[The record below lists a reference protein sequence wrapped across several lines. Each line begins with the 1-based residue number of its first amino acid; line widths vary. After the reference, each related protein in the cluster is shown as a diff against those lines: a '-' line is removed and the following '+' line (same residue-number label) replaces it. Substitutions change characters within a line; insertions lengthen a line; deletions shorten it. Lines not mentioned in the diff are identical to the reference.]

1 MLLGIDVGTSATKVV
16 IIDENGRTLVSAS
29 SAYEVDRPRDGWTEQ
44 PPERWWA
51 AVVGGVCSAL
61 AAGNIDPGAISG
73 VGLSG
78 QMHGSVFLDR
88 AAIDQAASRG
98 AHAIRPALLWND
110 QRTARE
116 CAELEKA
123 VGGGEAIVRAVGN
136 RALTGFTLPKLLW
149 LEKHEPANYA
159 RIAALALPKDFI
171 RLQLTGTLGTDV
183 GDASGMLLIDPDRRT
198 WHTAVCKAVGVDPA
212 ILPPLTESA
221 CVVGT
226 VTPWAA
232 SQTGLKPG
240 TPVVAGTGDNHAGAI
255 GAGVAEPG
263 MAVATLGTSGVI
275 YVHSPQPRRDLGAA
289 TPPGRVMTMCAAD
302 GAAAAPGH
310 WSITGC
316 TLSAAGSVQW
326 ARDVFA
332 PEVPYATLYAEAA
345 AVPRGCEGL
354 VFLPYLSGERCP
366 HPDPLA
372 RGAWIGLRAHH
383 TRGHLIRAVMEGV
396 TFTMAQMLEVIRA
409 LPVEVA
415 SVRLGGGGNKS
426 ALWRQMQADVYE
438 LPCATVNN
446 DEGPAFGAALLAGVS
461 VGAWRS
467 VREACRATVH
477 DVEIHEPDARAS
489 AQYRQVRTVFDPL
502 YHQLAPAMHAL
513 SAAQQSH

>member
-16 IIDENGRTLVSAS
+16 IIDEHGRTLATASA
-29 SAYEVDRPRDGWTEQ
+29 AYEVDRPRDGWTQQ

-51 AVVGGVCSAL
+51 AVVDGVRRAI
-61 AAGNIDPGAISG
+61 AAGGIDPGSIIG

-88 AAIDQAASRG
+88 KAIDEAG
-98 AHAIRPALLWND
+98 AKGCRAIRPALLWND

-116 CAELEKA
+116 CAEIEAA

-149 LEKHEPANYA
+149 LKGNEPESYS
-159 RIAALALPKDFI
+159 RVAALALPKDYI

-183 GDASGMLLIDPDRRT
+183 GDASGILLIDPDRRD
-198 WHTAVCKAVGVDPA
+198 WNRAVCAAVGVDPV

-221 CVVGT
+221 CIVGS

-232 SQTGLKPG
+232 SQTGLKTG
-240 TPVVAGTGDNHAGAI
+240 TPVAAGTGDNHAGAI

-263 MAVATLGTSGVI
+263 LAVATLGTSGVI
-275 YVHSPQPRRDLGAA
+275 YVHSESPRRDLGQA

-302 GAAAAPGH
+302 GSASRPGH

-316 TLSAAGSVQW
+316 TLSAAGSIQW
-326 ARDVFA
+326 ARSVLAFDT
-332 PEVPYATLYAEAA
+332 PYETLFNEAA
-345 AVPRGCEGL
+345 AVPIGCEGL

-366 HPDPLA
+366 HPDPRA

-383 TRGHLIRAVMEGV
+383 TRAHLIRAVMEGV
-396 TFTMAQMLEVIRA
+396 AFTMSQMLEVVRA
-409 LPVEVA
+409 LPVEI
-415 SVRLGGGGNKS
+415 SRVRLGGGGNKS
-426 ALWRQMQADVYE
+426 SLWRQMQADVYG
-438 LPCATVNN
+438 LPCSTVSN
-446 DEGPAFGAALLAGVS
+446 DEGPAFGAALLAGVG
-461 VGAWRS
+461 VGRWAS
-467 VREACRATVH
+467 VREACRETVL
-477 DVEIHEPDARAS
+477 DVETHEPQRDARAEY
-489 AQYRQVRTVFDPL
+489 ARIHGIFDPL
-502 YHQLAPAMHAL
+502 YHQLAPTMHAL
-513 SAAQQSH
+513 TGAQQSG